1 MNDAGLNSL
10 DDGGLFPRLQQVYG
24 LRANPLDM
32 ESPFY
37 PDAMRHH
44 ALETLRH
51 LSGFG
56 DMALLL
62 TGSPG
67 VGKSRILAELVRS
80 ESSRLE
86 FHRLPAAALTTS
98 QALARCLLAI
108 AHKNLETP
116 QNPREAIYGFFRWS
130 EARARK
136 GQRMVL
142 LVDDVDRAPPEC
154 LRMLLAAFLAADR
167 GAAAVPVFSGSHE
180 LIAMLGVDEATT
192 GVHQVH
198 LRPLT
203 QEEVRGY
210 LEPRV
215 HRAGGDPADLLS
227 AARLRQIHE
236 LSRGSFG
243 RVKRVTPAVWLGMV
257 PAASSARHFPFRSLL
272 GFRWPALALVLLGL
286 SWWMVSAQ
294 YDESLVPEPAEVA
307 PERIRKSITIGPDQ
321 PASQPAPVVS
331 AVEPTPPAPEREPV
345 AQPEARSEPSPE
357 PRPQPELD
365 TALAPGVD
373 AEDQSGMQE
382 DALAEPSTQV
392 EAKPEAEPEPVSTAD
407 SAFTPSMPERFVS
420 VAEARQ
426 REGVT
431 AQFLA
436 GFLEKTATDFL
447 EQHAEVAG
455 LQYTRSKRQDRD
467 WFVVFYGEFTDADA
481 ARSALAELPADLQS
495 ISPWI
500 RPFGGF

>member
-1 MNDAGLNSL
+1 MDHAQQGLTVNDAGLNSL

-108 AHKNLETP
+108 AHKSIETP
-116 QNPREAIYGFFRWS
+116 QNPSEAIYGFFRWS

-142 LVDDVDRAPPEC
+142 LVDDADRAPPEC

-167 GAAAVPVFSGSHE
+167 GAAAVPVFSGGHE
-180 LIAMLGVDEATT
+180 LIAMLGLDEATT

-215 HRAGGDPADLLS
+215 HRAGGDLANLLS

-236 LSRGSFG
+236 LSQGSFG

-257 PAASSARHFPFRSLL
+257 PAASSARQFPFRSLL
-272 GFRWPALALVLLGL
+272 SFRWPALALALLGL
-286 SWWMVSAQ
+286 SWWIVSAQ
-294 YDESLVPEPAEVA
+294 YDESLVPEPVEVV

-331 AVEPTPPAPEREPV
+331 AVEPTPLTPDREPV
-345 AQPEARSEPSPE
+345 PQAEARSEPLPE
-357 PRPQPELD
+357 LQPQPELD
-365 TALAPGVD
+365 TQLASD
-373 AEDQSGMQE
+373 
-382 DALAEPSTQV
+382 
-392 EAKPEAEPEPVSTAD
+392 PEFA
-407 SAFTPSMPERFVS
+407 PSMPERFVTL
-420 VAEARQ
+420 AEARQ

-431 AQFLA
+431 AQLLA

-447 EQHAEVAG
+447 EQHAEVMG
-455 LQYTRSKRQDRD
+455 LQYTRSTRQDRD
-467 WFVVFYGEFTDADA
+467 WFVVFYGEFADADA
-481 ARSALAELPADLQS
+481 ARSALAKLPADLQT